1 MSESLNSIKPR
12 LGWLDALRGFTM
24 LLVVTNHVALKS
36 FGMQIRWSAA
46 LQFFLLFRMPLFFFI
61 SGFLAYKASR
71 IWNARTLGELTL
83 KKLRVQ
89 IIPTAVFF
97 LLFLAMIPTTPFID
111 SLNEALASSMK
122 AGYWFTLVLLYML
135 LTFYLFSYVES
146 IIFRR
151 YGGAGA
157 RERENRSSADTN
169 AKGILVPSASN
180 EAVPRTPAPPILI
193 LLLFLVSLCLF
204 ETCYLP
210 RQFSWAMGHK
220 GPPNEFMNY
229 SSLVEMIRYFPFF
242 LYGAIVHRYWEHAQ
256 RLMDSRW
263 FYPVV
268 VLLAL
273 ITTIEVIKWHYF
285 RLEWASLPH
294 TLAMFLLLTMVFMF
308 FRHYSDF
315 FSDKTVLGR
324 GLQFIGRRTLDIYLL
339 HYFFLP
345 KLPMVGEFFRVN
357 RHNFILDTTAA
368 LAVAL
373 VVVAF
378 CVITSQLLRV
388 SSFLKKYLFGR
399 E

>member
-1 MSESLNSIKPR
+1 MKQPDVNNRKPR

-71 IWNARTLGELTL
+71 IWNAHTLGELTL

-146 IIFRR
+146 KIFRG
-151 YGGAGA
+151 YEGTGA
-157 RERENRSSADTN
+157 RGSEN
-169 AKGILVPSASN
+169 
-180 EAVPRTPAPPILI
+180 TPAPPILI
-193 LLLFLVSLCLF
+193 ILLFIISLCLF

-210 RQFSWAMGHK
+210 RQFSWALGYK
-220 GPPNEFMNY
+220 GTPNAFMNY

-242 LYGAIVHRYWEHAQ
+242 LYGAIVHRYWERAQ

-263 FYPVV
+263 FFPVV

-294 TLAMFLLLTMVFMF
+294 TLAMFLLLTIVFMF

-324 GLQFIGRRTLDIYLL
+324 SLQFIGRRTLDIYLL

-388 SSFLKKYLFGR
+388 SPFLKKYLFGR

>member
-36 FGMQIRWSAA
+36 FGMQIRWSTA

-71 IWNARTLGELTL
+71 IWNAHTLGELTL
-83 KKLRVQ
+83 KKLREQ

-97 LLFLAMIPTTPFID
+97 LLFLAMIPTTPFIN

-146 IIFRR
+146 KIFR
-151 YGGAGA
+151 GDEGTGA
-157 RERENRSSADTN
+157 RGREN
-169 AKGILVPSASN
+169 
-180 EAVPRTPAPPILI
+180 TPAPPIFII
-193 LLLFLVSLCLF
+193 LLFIISLCLF

-210 RQFSWAMGHK
+210 RQFSWALGHK
-220 GPPNEFMNY
+220 GQPNAFMNY

-242 LYGAIVHRYWEHAQ
+242 LYGAIVHRYWERAQ

-263 FYPVV
+263 FFPVV

-388 SSFLKKYLFGR
+388 SPFLKKYLFGR

>member
-1 MSESLNSIKPR
+1 MSENLNSLNSKTAEPGALPKKPR

-61 SGFLAYKASR
+61 SGYLAYKASR
-71 IWNARTLGELTL
+71 VWNARTLGELTL

-97 LLFLAMIPTTPFID
+97 MLFLAMIPTTPFID

-146 IIFRR
+146 KLSSIFPL
-151 YGGAGA
+151 
-157 RERENRSSADTN
+157 
-169 AKGILVPSASN
+169 IASFLL
-180 EAVPRTPAPPILI
+180 P
-193 LLLFLVSLCLF
+193 LLFIVSLGFF

-210 RQFSWAMGHK
+210 RQFSWALGHK
-220 GPPNEFMNY
+220 GPPNAFLNY
-229 SSLVEMIRYFPFF
+229 SSLVEMFRYFPFF
-242 LYGAIVHRYWEHAQ
+242 LYGAMVHRHWERAQ
-256 RLMDSRW
+256 RLMDSCW
-263 FYPVV
+263 FFPVV
-268 VLLAL
+268 VVLAL
-273 ITTIEVIKWHYF
+273 LTTLEVIKWHYL
-285 RLEWASLPH
+285 RMEWASLPH

-315 FSDKTVLGR
+315 FSDKTALGR

-368 LAVAL
+368 LVVAL

-388 SSFLKKYLFGR
+388 SPLLKKYLFGR
-399 E
+399 S

>member
-71 IWNARTLGELTL
+71 IWNAHTLGELTL

-146 IIFRR
+146 KIFRG
-151 YGGAGA
+151 YEGTGA
-157 RERENRSSADTN
+157 RGSEN
-169 AKGILVPSASN
+169 
-180 EAVPRTPAPPILI
+180 TPAPPILI
-193 LLLFLVSLCLF
+193 ILLFIISLCLF

-242 LYGAIVHRYWEHAQ
+242 LYGAIVHRYWERAQ

-263 FYPVV
+263 FFPVV

-388 SSFLKKYLFGR
+388 SPFLKKYLFGR

>member
-1 MSESLNSIKPR
+1 MSESLNSTKPR

-71 IWNARTLGELTL
+71 IWNAHTLGELTL

-146 IIFRR
+146 KIFRG
-151 YGGAGA
+151 YEGTGA
-157 RERENRSSADTN
+157 RGREN
-169 AKGILVPSASN
+169 
-180 EAVPRTPAPPILI
+180 TPAPPILI
-193 LLLFLVSLCLF
+193 LLLFIISLCLF

-210 RQFSWAMGHK
+210 RQFSWALGHK
-220 GPPNEFMNY
+220 GQPNAFMNY

-242 LYGAIVHRYWEHAQ
+242 LYGAIVHRYWDRAQ

-263 FYPVV
+263 FFPLV

-273 ITTIEVIKWHYF
+273 ITTLEVIKWHTL
-285 RLEWASLPH
+285 RMEWASLPH
-294 TLAMFLLLTMVFMF
+294 TLAMFLLLTIVFMF

-388 SSFLKKYLFGR
+388 SPFLKKYLFGR

>member
-1 MSESLNSIKPR
+1 MKQPDVNNRKPR

-146 IIFRR
+146 KLSAWRGHSHFSFLIPP
-151 YGGAGA
+151 
-157 RERENRSSADTN
+157 SSF
-169 AKGILVPSASN
+169 LV
-180 EAVPRTPAPPILI
+180 I
-193 LLLFLVSLCLF
+193 LLFLLSLCLF

-210 RQFSWAMGHK
+210 RLFSWALGYK

-242 LYGAIVHRYWEHAQ
+242 LYGTIVHRYWERAQ

-263 FYPVV
+263 FFPVV

-273 ITTIEVIKWHYF
+273 ITTLEVIKWHYL
-285 RLEWASLPH
+285 RMEWASLPH

-315 FSDKTVLGR
+315 FSDKTALGR
-324 GLQFIGRRTLDIYLL
+324 SLQFIGRRTLDIYLL

-345 KLPMVGEFFRVN
+345 KLPMVGEFFRLN

-373 VVVAF
+373 IVVAF

-388 SSFLKKYLFGR
+388 SPFLKKYLFGR

>member
-1 MSESLNSIKPR
+1 MKQPDVNNRKPR

-71 IWNARTLGELTL
+71 VWNAHTLGELTL

-135 LTFYLFSYVES
+135 LTFYVFSYIEQKLS
-146 IIFRR
+146 IIHFPL
-151 YGGAGA
+151 
-157 RERENRSSADTN
+157 S
-169 AKGILVPSASN
+169 IF
-180 EAVPRTPAPPILI
+180 
-193 LLLFLVSLCLF
+193 LFIVSLCLF

-220 GPPNEFMNY
+220 GPPNAFMNY

-242 LYGAIVHRYWEHAQ
+242 LYGTLVHRYWDRAQ

-263 FYPVV
+263 CFPVV
-268 VLLAL
+268 VVLAL
-273 ITTIEVIKWHYF
+273 VTTLEVIKWHYL

-294 TLAMFLLLTMVFMF
+294 TLAMFLLLTIVFMF

-315 FSDKTVLGR
+315 FSDKTALGR

-345 KLPMVGEFFRVN
+345 KLPMVGEFFRTA
-357 RHNFILDTTAA
+357 RPNFILDTTAA

-373 VVVAF
+373 IVVAF
-378 CVITSQLLRV
+378 CVVTSQFLRV
-388 SSFLKKYLFGR
+388 SPFLKKYLFGR

>member
-36 FGMQIRWSAA
+36 FGMQIRWSTA

-71 IWNARTLGELTL
+71 IWNAHTLGELTL

-146 IIFRR
+146 KIFRG
-151 YGGAGA
+151 YEGTGA
-157 RERENRSSADTN
+157 RGSEN
-169 AKGILVPSASN
+169 
-180 EAVPRTPAPPILI
+180 TPAPPILI
-193 LLLFLVSLCLF
+193 ILLFIISLCLF

-210 RQFSWAMGHK
+210 RQFSWALGHK
-220 GPPNEFMNY
+220 GQPNAFMNY

-242 LYGAIVHRYWEHAQ
+242 LYGAIVHRYWDRAQ

-263 FYPVV
+263 FFPLV
-268 VLLAL
+268 VLLAI

-315 FSDKTVLGR
+315 FSDKTALGR

-388 SSFLKKYLFGR
+388 SPFLKKYLFGR

>member
-1 MSESLNSIKPR
+1 MSESLNSYPLQSKRDQGQYEQTPRKPR

-71 IWNARTLGELTL
+71 IWNAHTLGELTL

-89 IIPTAVFF
+89 LIPTAVFF
-97 LLFLAMIPTTPFID
+97 LLFLAMIPTTPFIH

-146 IIFRR
+146 KIFRG
-151 YGGAGA
+151 YEGTGA
-157 RERENRSSADTN
+157 RGREN
-169 AKGILVPSASN
+169 
-180 EAVPRTPAPPILI
+180 TPAPPILI
-193 LLLFLVSLCLF
+193 ILLFIISLCLF

-210 RQFSWAMGHK
+210 RQFSWALGHK
-220 GPPNEFMNY
+220 GQPNAFMNY

-242 LYGAIVHRYWEHAQ
+242 LYGAIVHRYWDRAQ

-263 FYPVV
+263 FFPLV

-273 ITTIEVIKWHYF
+273 ITTLEVIKWHTL
-285 RLEWASLPH
+285 RMEWASLPH
-294 TLAMFLLLTMVFMF
+294 TLAMFLLLTIVFMF

-324 GLQFIGRRTLDIYLL
+324 SLQFIGRRTLDIYLL

-378 CVITSQLLRV
+378 CVITSQILRV
-388 SSFLKKYLFGR
+388 SPFLKKYLFGR

>member
-1 MSESLNSIKPR
+1 MSENLNSLNSKTAEPGASPKKPR

-61 SGFLAYKASR
+61 SGYLAYKASR
-71 IWNARTLGELTL
+71 VWNARTLGELTL

-97 LLFLAMIPTTPFID
+97 MLFLAMIPTTPFID

-146 IIFRR
+146 KL
-151 YGGAGA
+151 
-157 RERENRSSADTN
+157 SSFFP
-169 AKGILVPSASN
+169 LVASFLL
-180 EAVPRTPAPPILI
+180 P
-193 LLLFLVSLCLF
+193 LLFIISLGFF

-210 RQFSWAMGHK
+210 RQFSWALGHK
-220 GPPNEFMNY
+220 GPPNAFLNY
-229 SSLVEMIRYFPFF
+229 SSLVEMFRYFPFF
-242 LYGAIVHRYWEHAQ
+242 LYGAMVHRHWERAQ

-263 FYPVV
+263 FFPVV
-268 VLLAL
+268 VVLAL
-273 ITTIEVIKWHYF
+273 LTTLEVIKWHYL
-285 RLEWASLPH
+285 RMEWASLPH

-315 FSDKTVLGR
+315 FSDKTALGR

-345 KLPMVGEFFRVN
+345 KLPMVGEFFHVN

-388 SSFLKKYLFGR
+388 SPFLKKYLFGR
-399 E
+399 S

>member
-1 MSESLNSIKPR
+1 MSENLRSMNKGVR

-24 LLVVTNHVALKS
+24 ILVVTNHVALKS

-71 IWNARTLGELTL
+71 VWNARTLGKLTL

-97 LLFLAMIPTTPFID
+97 LLFLAMIPTTPFAD
-111 SLNEALASSMK
+111 NLSEALASPMK

-146 IIFRR
+146 KL
-151 YGGAGA
+151 
-157 RERENRSSADTN
+157 SSL
-169 AKGILVPSASN
+169 IPSLSS
-180 EAVPRTPAPPILI
+180 
-193 LLLFLVSLCLF
+193 LLLPLLFIVSLFFF

-210 RQFSWAMGHK
+210 RQFSWALGYK
-220 GPPNEFMNY
+220 GPPNAFMNY
-229 SSLVEMIRYFPFF
+229 TSLVEMFRYFPFF
-242 LYGAIVHRYWEHAQ
+242 LYGAIVHRHWDRAQ

-268 VLLAL
+268 VVLAL
-273 ITTIEVIKWHYF
+273 ITTLEVLKWHTL
-285 RLEWASLPH
+285 RMEWASLPH
-294 TLAMFLLLTMVFMF
+294 TLSMFLLLTMVFMF
-308 FRHYSDF
+308 FRHYNDY
-315 FSDKTVLGR
+315 FSDKTFLGR

-357 RHNFILDTTAA
+357 RHNFILDTTASLAIA
-368 LAVAL
+368 LL
-373 VVVAF
+373 VVAF
-378 CVITSQLLRV
+378 CILTSQLLRV
-388 SSFLKKYLFGR
+388 SPFLKKYLFGR
-399 E
+399 S

>member
-36 FGMQIRWSAA
+36 FGMQIRWSTA

-146 IIFRR
+146 KIFRG
-151 YGGAGA
+151 YEGTGA
-157 RERENRSSADTN
+157 RGREN
-169 AKGILVPSASN
+169 
-180 EAVPRTPAPPILI
+180 TPAPPILI
-193 LLLFLVSLCLF
+193 ILIFIISLCLF

-210 RQFSWAMGHK
+210 RQFSWALGYK
-220 GPPNEFMNY
+220 GTPNAFMNY

-242 LYGAIVHRYWEHAQ
+242 LYGAIVHRYWDRAQ

-263 FYPVV
+263 FFPVV

-315 FSDKTVLGR
+315 FSDKTALGR

-388 SSFLKKYLFGR
+388 SPFLKKYLFGR

>member
-1 MSESLNSIKPR
+1 
-12 LGWLDALRGFTM
+12 
-24 LLVVTNHVALKS
+24 
-36 FGMQIRWSAA
+36 
-46 LQFFLLFRMPLFFFI
+46 
-61 SGFLAYKASR
+61 
-71 IWNARTLGELTL
+71 
-83 KKLRVQ
+83 
-89 IIPTAVFF
+89 
-97 LLFLAMIPTTPFID
+97 
-111 SLNEALASSMK
+111 
-122 AGYWFTLVLLYML
+122 
-135 LTFYLFSYVES
+135 
-146 IIFRR
+146 
-151 YGGAGA
+151 
-157 RERENRSSADTN
+157 
-169 AKGILVPSASN
+169 
-180 EAVPRTPAPPILI
+180 
-193 LLLFLVSLCLF
+193 
-204 ETCYLP
+204 
-210 RQFSWAMGHK
+210 
-220 GPPNEFMNY
+220 MNY

-242 LYGAIVHRYWEHAQ
+242 LYGAIVHRYWDRAQ

-263 FYPVV
+263 FFPLV

-273 ITTIEVIKWHYF
+273 ITTLEVIKWHYF

-324 GLQFIGRRTLDIYLL
+324 SLQFIGRRTLDIYLL

-357 RHNFILDTTAA
+357 RHNIILDTTAA

-388 SSFLKKYLFGR
+388 SPFLKKYLFGR

>member
-1 MSESLNSIKPR
+1 MSESLNSYPLQSKRDQGQYEQTPRKPR

-71 IWNARTLGELTL
+71 IWNAHTLGELTL

-97 LLFLAMIPTTPFID
+97 LLFLAMIPTTPFIH

-146 IIFRR
+146 KIFRG
-151 YGGAGA
+151 YEGTGA
-157 RERENRSSADTN
+157 RGREN
-169 AKGILVPSASN
+169 
-180 EAVPRTPAPPILI
+180 TPAPPILI
-193 LLLFLVSLCLF
+193 ILLFIISLCLF

-210 RQFSWAMGHK
+210 RQFSWALGHK
-220 GPPNEFMNY
+220 GQPNAFMNY

-242 LYGAIVHRYWEHAQ
+242 LYGAIVHRYWDRAQ

-263 FYPVV
+263 FFPLV

-273 ITTIEVIKWHYF
+273 ITTLEVIKWHTL
-285 RLEWASLPH
+285 RMEWASLPH
-294 TLAMFLLLTMVFMF
+294 TLAMFLLLTIVFMF

-324 GLQFIGRRTLDIYLL
+324 SLQFIGRRTLDIYLL

-378 CVITSQLLRV
+378 CVITSQILRV
-388 SSFLKKYLFGR
+388 SPFLKKYLFGR

>member
-1 MSESLNSIKPR
+1 MSESLNSTKPR

-89 IIPTAVFF
+89 IIPTVVFF

-146 IIFRR
+146 KIFRG
-151 YGGAGA
+151 YEGTGA
-157 RERENRSSADTN
+157 RGSEN
-169 AKGILVPSASN
+169 
-180 EAVPRTPAPPILI
+180 TPAPPILI
-193 LLLFLVSLCLF
+193 ILLFIISLCLF

-242 LYGAIVHRYWEHAQ
+242 LYGAIVHRYWDRAQ

-263 FYPVV
+263 FFPLV
-268 VLLAL
+268 VLLAI

-308 FRHYSDF
+308 FRHYSEF
-315 FSDKTVLGR
+315 FSDKTALGR

-388 SSFLKKYLFGR
+388 SPFLKKYLFGR

>member
-1 MSESLNSIKPR
+1 MSENLKSTIKKPR

-61 SGFLAYKASR
+61 SGYLAYKAGR
-71 IWNARTLGELTL
+71 VWNARTLGELSL

-89 IIPTAVFF
+89 IIPTVVFF
-97 LLFLAMIPTTPFID
+97 LFFLAMVPTTPFLYN
-111 SLNEALASSMK
+111 LNEALASSMK

-146 IIFRR
+146 KLSAWRSHSHFSFLIP
-151 YGGAGA
+151 
-157 RERENRSSADTN
+157 RSSF
-169 AKGILVPSASN
+169 LV
-180 EAVPRTPAPPILI
+180 I
-193 LLLFLVSLCLF
+193 LLFIVSLCLF

-210 RQFSWAMGHK
+210 RYFSWALGYK
-220 GPPNEFMNY
+220 GQPNEFLNY
-229 SSLVEMIRYFPFF
+229 SSLVEMFRYFPFF
-242 LYGAIVHRYWEHAQ
+242 LFGSIVHRYWEQAQ

-263 FYPVV
+263 FFPVV
-268 VLLAL
+268 TVLAIVCTLD
-273 ITTIEVIKWHYF
+273 VIKWHTL
-285 RLEWASLPH
+285 RMEWTSLPH

-308 FRHYSDF
+308 FRHYHEF
-315 FSDKTVLGR
+315 FEQTRFGQ

-345 KLPMVGEFFRVN
+345 KLPMVGQFFYLH
-357 RHNFILDTTAA
+357 RHNNFILDTTAS

-373 VVVAF
+373 LVVGF
-378 CVITSQLLRV
+378 CIITSQLLRV
-388 SSFLKKYLFGR
+388 SPFLKKYLFGR

>member
-1 MSESLNSIKPR
+1 MSESLNSTKPR

-71 IWNARTLGELTL
+71 IWNAHTLGELTL

-146 IIFRR
+146 KIFRG
-151 YGGAGA
+151 YEGTGA
-157 RERENRSSADTN
+157 RGREN
-169 AKGILVPSASN
+169 P
-180 EAVPRTPAPPILI
+180 PAPPILI
-193 LLLFLVSLCLF
+193 SLLFIISLCLF

-210 RQFSWAMGHK
+210 RQFSWALGHK

-242 LYGAIVHRYWEHAQ
+242 LYGAIVHRYWDRAQ

-263 FYPVV
+263 FFPLIA
-268 VLLAL
+268 LLAL
-273 ITTIEVIKWHYF
+273 ITTLEVIKWHTL
-285 RLEWASLPH
+285 RMEWASLPH
-294 TLAMFLLLTMVFMF
+294 TLAMFLLLTIVFMF

-324 GLQFIGRRTLDIYLL
+324 SLQFIGRRTLDIYLL

-388 SSFLKKYLFGR
+388 SPFLKKYLFGR

>member
-24 LLVVTNHVALKS
+24 LLVATNHVALKS

-71 IWNARTLGELTL
+71 IWNAHTLGELTL

-169 AKGILVPSASN
+169 LVPSASN
-180 EAVPRTPAPPILI
+180 EAVPRTPAPPILVI
-193 LLLFLVSLCLF
+193 LLFLVSLCLF

-242 LYGAIVHRYWEHAQ
+242 LYGTIVHRYWDRAQ

-263 FYPVV
+263 FFPLV
-268 VLLAL
+268 VLLAI
-273 ITTIEVIKWHYF
+273 ITTIEVIKWHYL
-285 RLEWASLPH
+285 RMEWASLPH

-315 FSDKTVLGR
+315 FSDKTALGR

-388 SSFLKKYLFGR
+388 SPFLKKYLFGR

>member
-1 MSESLNSIKPR
+1 MSENLNSSHSVR

-36 FGMQIRWSAA
+36 FGMQIRWSVA

-61 SGFLAYKASR
+61 SGYLAYKASR
-71 IWNARTLGELTL
+71 VWNARTLGELTL
-83 KKLRVQ
+83 KKMRVQ
-89 IIPTAVFF
+89 LIPTAVFF
-97 LLFLAMIPTTPFID
+97 LLFLAMIPTTPFMHN
-111 SLNEALASSMK
+111 LNEALASSMK

-146 IIFRR
+146 KIYRR
-151 YGGAGA
+151 YGGTRA
-157 RERENRSSADTN
+157 RGRENRSSADTN
-169 AKGILVPSASN
+169 LVPSALN

-193 LLLFLVSLCLF
+193 VLLFIVSLCLF

-210 RQFSWAMGHK
+210 RQFSWALGHK
-220 GPPNEFMNY
+220 GPQNEFLNY
-229 SSLVEMIRYFPFF
+229 SSLVEMFRYFPFF
-242 LYGAIVHRYWEHAQ
+242 LYGTIVHRYWDRAQ

-263 FYPVV
+263 FFPVLV
-268 VLLAL
+268 VLAIL
-273 ITTIEVIKWHYF
+273 TTLEVLKWHTL
-285 RLEWASLPH
+285 RMEWASLPH

-324 GLQFIGRRTLDIYLL
+324 CLQFIGRRTLDIYLL

-345 KLPMVGEFFRVN
+345 KLPMVGAFFRVN
-357 RHNFILDTTAA
+357 RHNFVLDTTAA

-378 CVITSQLLRV
+378 CVVISQLLRV
-388 SSFLKKYLFGR
+388 SPFLKKYLFGR